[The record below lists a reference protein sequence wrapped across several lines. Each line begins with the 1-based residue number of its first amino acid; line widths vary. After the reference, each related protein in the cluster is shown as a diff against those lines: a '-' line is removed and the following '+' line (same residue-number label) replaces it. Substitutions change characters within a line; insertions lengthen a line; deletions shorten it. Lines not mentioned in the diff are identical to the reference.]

1 MESVLNAAL
10 EITIKGKQ
18 YKVSEYTLKD
28 LANFRRKIQ
37 SNKLKMLNSVEDKE
51 VRMELTREILK
62 DGITDDEFLNEMQTV
77 EGVSYLL
84 WCMLKPNHPEIEL
97 EEVET
102 LVDAKSMTEIVNV
115 MTNLSPMNDKKKVA
129 EQK

>member
-10 EITIKGKQ
+10 EITIKGET

-51 VRMELTREILK
+51 IRMELTREILK
-62 DGITDDEFLNEMQTV
+62 GISDDEFLNEMQTV

-84 WCMLKPNHPEIEL
+84 WCMLKPNHEIEL
-97 EEVET
+97 EEVER
-102 LVDAKSMTEIVNV
+102 LVDADSMTEIVNV